1 MVKFGL
7 LVRKLELME
16 RYKLVDCNKEYWE
29 FVRNLRNDERVLEGF
44 INTTHITPEMQENYM
59 KKYSEC
65 YWITLFD
72 NQPSGFIGVI
82 EDDIRVCTHPDYQ
95 GKGVGKFMVNTI
107 MERNPTAFAKIK
119 MDNEASIKMFK
130 SCGFTQKYYILTKD

>member
-1 MVKFGL
+1 MVKFEL

-72 NQPSGFIGVI
+72 NKPSGFIGVI

-95 GKGVGKFMVNTI
+95 GKGIGKFMINTI
-107 MERNPTAFAKIK
+107 MELNPTAFAKIK
-119 MDNEASIKMFK
+119 VNNKLSLKMFE
-130 SCGFTQKYYILTKD
+130 SCGFTKKYYILTKD